1 MKKTKDFDF
10 KQFSIYGGLSGMPV
24 STDGVLLGA
33 WTNLENAASLLDI
46 GTGTGLLSLMCAQRH
61 LSLTIEAIDID
72 DNAIEAASIN
82 FARSPWAQR
91 LTLHQGDVLTY
102 QFPKQF
108 DRIICNPPYFNTGEQ
123 ASNISR
129 ATARHTDTLTHQAL
143 LARCQQLL
151 TSQGKANF
159 VLPKVEGD
167 LFIQLAAEQG
177 WHLSR
182 RCQIKPTERKE
193 VTRLLIELTKTPMTT
208 IEEFLTIH
216 SDGAYSGAF
225 IDLTKDFYLK
235 M

>member
-33 WTNLENAASLLDI
+33 WTNLENAESLLDI

-82 FARSPWAQR
+82 FARSPWTQR

-143 LARCQQLL
+143 LARCKQLL
-151 TSQGKANF
+151 TSQGKASF
-159 VLPKVEGD
+159 VLPKIEGD
-167 LFIQLAAEQG
+167 LFIQLAAEQD
-177 WHLSR
+177 WHISR
-182 RCQIKPTERKE
+182 QCQIKPTERKQ
-193 VTRLLIELTKTPMTT
+193 VTRLLIELTKTATNT
-208 IEEFLTIH
+208 IEESLTIH
-216 SDGAYSGAF
+216 SDGGYSDAF